1 MFTGRKRERKGEMRK
16 KRVKKFFLKKHGNP
30 PLLPFSSNF
39 PSFPLSPT
47 ITPSFTATH
56 GSFHIVSARQPPT
69 LTVVLPDSLP
79 HVVLPAAQESPLSL
93 SLSSKPR
100 VTNHQSSCVLS
111 PMEKP
116 PITATHLLLSMN
128 WKMSTNI
135 FSVKMW
141 EGERVITNMSMLYR
155 HAQGP
160 SNKEKICAYSLR
172 KRKKNPW
179 LKRKEW
185 GS

>member
-1 MFTGRKRERKGEMRK
+1 M
-16 KRVKKFFLKKHGNP
+16 
-30 PLLPFSSNF
+30 LPFSSNF

-69 LTVVLPDSLP
+69 LTVVLPDSLL
-79 HVVLPAAQESPLSL
+79 HVVLPAAQES
-93 SLSSKPR
+93 PR

-141 EGERVITNMSMLYR
+141 EGERVITNTSILYR

-160 SNKEKICAYSLR
+160 SNKEKICVYSLR
-172 KRKKNPW
+172 KRTKILDWKGKNEEV
-179 LKRKEW
+179 KRFMSASCNRRKIP
-185 GS
+185 

>member
-93 SLSSKPR
+93 SQANLESPT
-100 VTNHQSSCVLS
+100 TNHHVSFLPWKTTNHCD
-111 PMEKP
+111 P
-116 PITATHLLLSMN
+116 P
-128 WKMSTNI
+128 
-135 FSVKMW
+135 
-141 EGERVITNMSMLYR
+141 
-155 HAQGP
+155 P
-160 SNKEKICAYSLR
+160 SLHEL
-172 KRKKNPW
+172 KN
-179 LKRKEW
+179 EYEYFQC
-185 GS
+185 